1 MGLFKKDK
9 KELSFFQKIKLFNK
23 IITVIKEV
31 KKLGEDNSQLA
42 EDTQKVV
49 LNIKADIE
57 TLVALSPAYK
67 KIASD
72 IMVII
77 NKVF

>member
-31 KKLGEDNSQLA
+31 KKLSEDNSQLA

-72 IMVII
+72 IIVII

>member
-23 IITVIKEV
+23 IITVIKEI
-31 KKLGEDNSQLA
+31 KKLSEDNSQLA

>member
-31 KKLGEDNSQLA
+31 KKLSEDNSQLA

>member
-31 KKLGEDNSQLA
+31 KKLSEDNSQLA

-77 NKVF
+77 NRVF

>member
-1 MGLFKKDK
+1 MGLFKKNK

-57 TLVALSPAYK
+57 AFMALSPSYK
-67 KIASD
+67 KIGND
-72 IMVII
+72 IKII
-77 NKVF
+77 ISKVF

>member
-31 KKLGEDNSQLA
+31 KKLSEDNSQLA

-57 TLVALSPAYK
+57 AFMALSPSYK
-67 KIASD
+67 KIGND
-72 IMVII
+72 IKII
-77 NKVF
+77 ISKVF

>member
-31 KKLGEDNSQLA
+31 KKLSEDNSQLA

-72 IMVII
+72 ILVII